1 MLGGDCWCLH
11 SFTICSKLAQVKCLF
26 YPKII
31 VYFLLMVNFII
42 IWSVWQIKYRER
54 VLGLILVS
62 PLCRAPSW
70 AEWIYNKVI
79 PIFIM
84 KLKLLKNQLWVPPTN
99 DGYKNIHTHIYLFIF
114 TFTNGTFC
122 SLACC
127 FFPFLLIC
135 WIFIGFWYHD
145 IVITVALKKFP
156 KKVEC
161 YKSYWH
167 VS

>member
-11 SFTICSKLAQVKCLF
+11 SFAICSKLAQVKCLF

-99 DGYKNIHTHIYLFIF
+99 DGYKKHTHTYIFIYFYFYKWDFLFL
-114 TFTNGTFC
+114 
-122 SLACC
+122 SLL
-127 FFPFLLIC
+127 FFPLFTDLLDFYWFLIP
-135 WIFIGFWYHD
+135 WH
-145 IVITVALKKFP
+145 
-156 KKVEC
+156 C
-161 YKSYWH
+161 YNRCTQKISQE
-167 VS
+167 SRML